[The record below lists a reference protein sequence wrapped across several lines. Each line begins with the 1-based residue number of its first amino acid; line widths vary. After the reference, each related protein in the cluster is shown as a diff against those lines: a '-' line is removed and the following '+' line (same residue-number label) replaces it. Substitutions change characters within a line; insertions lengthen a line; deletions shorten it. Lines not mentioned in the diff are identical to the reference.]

1 MNENITQIST
11 YLEMVPSWAIAL
23 FTFAIV
29 VGIFIEIINR
39 KRRFYAIDNF
49 RNTIETEFAALYPNH
64 KVWPKNIQ
72 EFFAARMPEMH
83 HNFEVLRLFIPQ
95 KRLLEYNTY
104 RMAALLGLPAA
115 RAAAITSSS
124 GAPGSASAMLVR
136 MVPWKR
142 SAPCSARPILAR
154 SSDGSI

>member
-95 KRLLEYNTY
+95 KRLLEYDTDWNNFRDFCRNITDEQCEANAY
-104 RMAALLGLPAA
+104 RHQKTDHDQEVRTEDPKVVFHRLIDNLLKHTH
-115 RAAAITSSS
+115 I
-124 GAPGSASAMLVR
+124 
-136 MVPWKR
+136 
-142 SAPCSARPILAR
+142 
-154 SSDGSI
+154 

>member
-83 HNFEVLRLFIPQ
+83 HDFEVLRLFIPQ
-95 KRLLEYNTY
+95 KRWNTTPI
-104 RMAALLGLPAA
+104 GTIFVIF
-115 RAAAITSSS
+115 AAILPTNNVKLTHIDIKKLI
-124 GAPGSASAMLVR
+124 MI
-136 MVPWKR
+136 KR
-142 SAPCSARPILAR
+142 CALKILK
-154 SSDGSI
+154 